1 MDSYHELAFMDTS
14 IKLLKV
20 REELTQLQVQK
31 KKLQM
36 KIDAKLQ
43 EEAELSM
50 RSSRF
55 LKIISCTKGKDHYS
69 PQKRGVFP
77 PTPKKDCN
85 IIPAS
90 PIPGKSTPSQKT
102 NSQPSP
108 LGSIHQQMKVA
119 EARQILNK
127 HKSTPPSKLDIDNF
141 DGGINDDEL
150 LSVLEHVE
158 ESTNEDRNKSDDEE
172 ISYKDALKYLK
183 SDEDNNGDDVNGTSE
198 LNDVSD
204 VNKKNNQKR
213 KMSANEDSERPDA
226 AESDLD
232 EQKKTKREKSELDS
246 FNQMLFQRD

>member
-1 MDSYHELAFMDTS
+1 MDSYHELAFMDTL

-50 RSSRF
+50 RSTRF
-55 LKIISCTKGKDHYS
+55 LKIISHTKGKDHYS

-108 LGSIHQQMKVA
+108 LGYIHQQMTVS

-158 ESTNEDRNKSDDEE
+158 ESTNEDRKKSDDEE

-183 SDEDNNGDDVNGTSE
+183 ADEDNNGDDVNGTSE
-198 LNDVSD
+198 LNNVSD
-204 VNKKNNQKR
+204 DNKKNNQKR
-213 KMSANEDSERPDA
+213 KMSANEDSKRPDA

-246 FNQMLFQRD
+246 FN

>member
-1 MDSYHELAFMDTS
+1 MDSCHELAFMDTS

-43 EEAELSM
+43 KEAGLSK
-50 RSSRF
+50 RSTHF
-55 LKIISCTKGKDHYS
+55 LKIISHTKGKDHYS

-85 IIPAS
+85 IIPAL
-90 PIPGKSTPSQKT
+90 PIPGKSTPSQKP

-108 LGSIHQQMKVA
+108 LGSIHQQMTVS

-141 DGGINDDEL
+141 DGSINDDEL
-150 LSVLEHVE
+150 YIICSG
-158 ESTNEDRNKSDDEE
+158 TCGRINK
-172 ISYKDALKYLK
+172 
-183 SDEDNNGDDVNGTSE
+183 
-198 LNDVSD
+198 
-204 VNKKNNQKR
+204 
-213 KMSANEDSERPDA
+213 
-226 AESDLD
+226 
-232 EQKKTKREKSELDS
+232 
-246 FNQMLFQRD
+246 

>member
-1 MDSYHELAFMDTS
+1 MDSYHELAFMDTL

-36 KIDAKLQ
+36 KIDAKVQ

-55 LKIISCTKGKDHYS
+55 LKIISHTKGKDHYS

-90 PIPGKSTPSQKT
+90 PVPGKSTPSEKT

-108 LGSIHQQMKVA
+108 LGSIHQQMTVA
-119 EARQILNK
+119 EARQILKK
-127 HKSTPPSKLDIDNF
+127 HKSTPPSKLDNDNF

-158 ESTNEDRNKSDDEE
+158 ESTNEDRKKSDDEE
-172 ISYKDALKYLK
+172 ISYKDALTYLK
-183 SDEDNNGDDVNGTSE
+183 SDEDNNGDDVNGSSE

-213 KMSANEDSERPDA
+213 KMSANEDSKRPDA

-246 FNQMLFQRD
+246 FNRMLFQKD